1 MDFLKEKWKTILLVI
16 LGLVVLMLIVLG
28 VIFGNDYQ
36 KNKEIVA
43 KVPLID
49 RSFGAGIFAAPNKEN
64 GGYNPEEYRYINQ
77 AVPTEEGCLVHP
89 AAFADYSNLV
99 YLAVLAIEDADFEKH
114 FGVSPT
120 RIIAALLRN
129 AGGGR
134 QSGASTLTQQLVTVL
149 KVGGLSKADKTYG
162 RKITEA
168 EIALAWE
175 GYYSKQQIF
184 EAYGN
189 NIYMGNWGGQCIEGL
204 RQAAFVYFR
213 KDLKQL
219 SWAEAAHLAG
229 AISSPGRFAPRALTE
244 SEKKANF
251 VTEGTKRRNR
261 VLERL
266 KELGWVSE
274 GEYVKA
280 MGEKTDRETSGSFD
294 ADAAPY
300 VAGAVAARAKEAKLD
315 AREFRFETTI
325 DPDIQRLVVQEIKN
339 RPAGTDVAVVVM
351 RPQTGEVLAAAGT
364 GFQKVPYNLPFT
376 MQRQLGSAFKPFVYT
391 AALRE
396 DNNGDGIPDW
406 NPASRFMDEPKT
418 FELENG
424 QVYSPGNYGD
434 TYSGQLV
441 SIQTAISKSKNPVTV
456 ELFNQPGVAKGTYN
470 ITKDV
475 FKWPMQNGK
484 PTIVLSNALGTN
496 LFSVVQVARAYS
508 MFPSGGKLP
517 NAQLIRTA
525 VHLTN
530 GERKEFPYAGVQ
542 TINPD
547 EAELMCHL
555 LEGPLKPGGTGAV
568 SAAFYT
574 GLKAGKSG
582 TTQDNKDAWFIVFS
596 PNLVVVVWLGK
607 TDNSPMPKQIT
618 GGGAASPI
626 ALRILA
632 GSVKLR
638 PHLGGNSWGSDRGL
652 VERNV
657 CGEDLFFLEGTE
669 DKVGDCGSVSFQV
682 EAKPQEAENKV
693 PLRPRE

>member
-1 MDFLKEKWKTILLVI
+1 MEFVIHNWKKIILVI
-16 LGLVVLMLIVLG
+16 IGMVAVAIIVIG
-28 VIFGNDYQ
+28 AVFTSDYQ
-36 KNKEIVA
+36 KNKEIIA

-49 RSFGAGIFAAPNKEN
+49 RSFGAGVFAAPNKEI
-64 GGYNPEEYRYINQ
+64 GDYRPEDYRYINQ

-89 AAFADYSNLV
+89 AAFADYGKLI
-99 YLAVLAIEDADFEKH
+99 YLAVLATEDADFEKH

-129 AGGGR
+129 AGGGK

-149 KVGGLSKADKTYG
+149 KVGGLSKDDKTYG

-229 AISSPGRFAPRALTE
+229 AISSPGRFSPRAVKSAE
-244 SEKKANF
+244 A
-251 VTEGTKRRNR
+251 TEGTKRRNW
-261 VLERL
+261 VLGRL
-266 KELGWVSE
+266 KELGWISE

-300 VAGAVAARAKEAKLD
+300 VAGAVAARAKEEKLD

-376 MQRQLGSAFKPFVYT
+376 MQRQLGSAFKPFVYS

-406 NPASRFMDEPKT
+406 TPASRFMDEPKT
-418 FELENG
+418 FDLGNG
-424 QVYSPGNYGD
+424 QTYSPGNYGD

-441 SIQTAISKSKNPVTV
+441 SLQTALSKSKNPVTV

-475 FKWPMQNGK
+475 FKWPSQNGK

-496 LFSVVQVARAYS
+496 LFSVIQVARGYS
-508 MFPSGGKLP
+508 MFPAGGKLP
-517 NAQLIRTA
+517 NAQLIRAA

-542 TINPD
+542 TINQD

-568 SAAFYT
+568 SAGLYA

-626 ALRILA
+626 AVRILA

-638 PHLGGNSWGSDRGL
+638 THLGGNSWGSGRGL
-652 VERNV
+652 VERSA

-669 DKVGDCGSVSFQV
+669 SKAGDCESPTNPV
-682 EAKPQEAENKV
+682 EVKLQEEENKV